1 MRTVALRRNS
11 GHQLAI
17 YLKTVPAFCQ
27 SPNIRFALFNVPT
40 MPSNGTIAPPSIPTQ
55 LPELPS
61 IDDKRESEIYTHS
74 SNISTR
80 DPVPYNRL
88 AMFGDAHL
96 TAAVTHIL
104 FTHSPSLDP
113 GEMTE
118 LRNVYVS
125 NVNVARWGCTYG
137 FDKKVNVA
145 KHLVVSSENTDR
157 FAAASFEAYLG
168 AVVLSSSQK
177 DLEEF
182 VEKLVMPGLKDMRKS
197 LSLHNNKTV
206 SDRNALQKLH
216 QRLTAEGKALPEY
229 KHERIGDVID
239 GFFEVRCILDG
250 KEVGRGQ
257 GRSII
262 EGKRRAAEQVLH
274 KPARFFSSLPDAKP

>member
-1 MRTVALRRNS
+1 
-11 GHQLAI
+11 
-17 YLKTVPAFCQ
+17 
-27 SPNIRFALFNVPT
+27 
-40 MPSNGTIAPPSIPTQ
+40 MPSNGIIAPPSIPSQ
-55 LPELPS
+55 PSELPS
-61 IDDKRESEIYTHS
+61 VDDKYKSQIYTHS
-74 SNISTR
+74 SNISSR

-96 TAAVTHIL
+96 TAAVTRIL

-125 NVNVARWGCTYG
+125 NVNVARWGHAYG
-137 FDKKVNVA
+137 FDKLVNVA
-145 KHLVVSSENTDR
+145 NHLVLSSENIDR

-182 VEKLVMPGLKDMRKS
+182 IEKLVTPGLKDVRKS
-197 LSLHNNKTV
+197 LGLNNNKSM

-216 QRLTAEGKALPEY
+216 QKLTAEGKALPDY
-229 KHERIGDVID
+229 KHEWIGGVTE
-239 GFFEVRCILDG
+239 GFFEVRCSLDG
-250 KEVGRGQ
+250 KEVARGQ

-274 KPARFFSSLPDAKP
+274 KPARFFTSLPDVKR

>member
-1 MRTVALRRNS
+1 
-11 GHQLAI
+11 
-17 YLKTVPAFCQ
+17 
-27 SPNIRFALFNVPT
+27 

-61 IDDKRESEIYTHS
+61 VDDKRESEIYTHS

-118 LRNVYVS
+118 LRNVYLS
-125 NVNVARWGCTYG
+125 NVNVARWGRAYG
-137 FDKKVNVA
+137 FDEKVNVA
-145 KHLVVSSENTDR
+145 KHLVVSSENVDR
-157 FAAASFEAYLG
+157 FAAGSFEAYLG

-182 VEKLVMPGLKDMRKS
+182 VEKLITPGLKDVRKS
-197 LSLHNNKTV
+197 LGLNNNKTV
-206 SDRNALQKLH
+206 LDKNALQRLH

-229 KHERIGDVID
+229 KHERIGDVIEW
-239 GFFEVRCILDG
+239 FFEVRCILDG

-262 EGKRRAAEQVLH
+262 EGKRRAAEQVLY
-274 KPARFFSSLPDAKP
+274 KPARFFSGLPDAKPLNS